1 MENNKR
7 RFTRVDFKVRAE
19 MTANDVEYHA
29 DEISNL
35 SVGGCLLPVAGSM
48 KPGDACG
55 VRLFLIGASS
65 ELEIRVDGEIS
76 RSTPEETA
84 VKFTGI
90 DPDSLFH
97 LQNIILYNSED
108 PGSVERE
115 LDEHPGIV

>member
-19 MTANDVEYHA
+19 MTVNDTHYRA

-35 SVGGCLLPVAGSM
+35 SVGGCLMPITGEMAS
-48 KPGDACG
+48 GDACA
-55 VRLFLIGASS
+55 VKIFLSGASS
-65 ELEIRVDGEIS
+65 ELEIQVDGEII
-76 RSTPEETA
+76 RSASGETA

-90 DPDSLFH
+90 DPDSLYH

-108 PGSVERE
+108 PGIVERE
-115 LDEHPGIV
+115 LNDHPGIV